1 MQATKRRIAF
11 LQQGVV
17 EWRLVLVACHATEG
31 RDADAADH
39 GIASDTTDRLE
50 ASQNE
55 GSVTGRRRYPRPHVR
70 LSARGRGIYRMAM
83 PAQPT
88 EWTVEMV
95 RALPND
101 GNRYEVL
108 GGELFVTPEPLV
120 IDLPRYFARVWGESL
135 T

>member
-1 MQATKRRIAF
+1 
-11 LQQGVV
+11 
-17 EWRLVLVACHATEG
+17 
-31 RDADAADH
+31 
-39 GIASDTTDRLE
+39 
-50 ASQNE
+50 
-55 GSVTGRRRYPRPHVR
+55 
-70 LSARGRGIYRMAM
+70 MAM